1 MVRACHG
8 TSKVDF
14 GSYLQEDFAHCL
26 VVLDRMV
33 FGEVIRQVQEAFVPK
48 DSELV
53 LKNAILNP
61 IKFHVVGFGAA
72 LFDGLVGD
80 SRGSGVV
87 NLDWRGRLRVAHFM
101 EGSADAA
108 GFAGIV
114 V

>member
-1 MVRACHG
+1 
-8 TSKVDF
+8 
-14 GSYLQEDFAHCL
+14 
-26 VVLDRMV
+26 MV

-53 LKNAILNP
+53 LKNVILNP
-61 IKFHVVGFGAA
+61 IKFHVVGFGFGAA
-72 LFDGLVGD
+72 LFDGLVGY
-80 SRGSGVV
+80 SRGSGVF
-87 NLDWRGRLRVAHFM
+87 NLDGRGRLRVAHFM